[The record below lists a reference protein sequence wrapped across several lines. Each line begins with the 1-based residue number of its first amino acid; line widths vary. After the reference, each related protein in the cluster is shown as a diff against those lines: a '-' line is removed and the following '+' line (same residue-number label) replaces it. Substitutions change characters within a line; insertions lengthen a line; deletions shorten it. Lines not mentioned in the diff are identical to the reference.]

1 MEKEDQTMEKKK
13 YIIPQ
18 LTMVALNARNNMLQS
33 SVEFSESEYSG
44 GSHRSRESS
53 WDDEEE

>member
-1 MEKEDQTMEKKK
+1 MEKKK

-44 GSHRSRESS
+44 DSHRSRESS